1 MTSAAP
7 RSVAIALGAG
17 GSRGLA
23 HIPVLEA
30 LDELGVRPTAIAGAS
45 LGALIGAGYSAG
57 MPAKEIRAYVVGLLR
72 DRGEVMRRL
81 LSVRVGRV
89 VDLLATGNPVLAD
102 AEGFVERFL
111 PANIPPEFSALA
123 TPLVTVATDFWQRK
137 EVVIGSGRLRSALA
151 ASIAVP
157 GLFRPVERE
166 GRVLVDGGTTNPLP
180 FDLLRGKADIV
191 VAVDVTG
198 GPTHRSGDIPS
209 PFEALFATI
218 GIMAHAIVGEK
229 LKSGAPEIL
238 LQPNVSAFGMLD
250 FFRAT
255 PILRASEPIKEEVK
269 SKLGALLEL

>member
-1 MTSAAP
+1 VTSGAP
-7 RSVAIALGAG
+7 RSVALALGAG

-30 LDELGVRPTAIAGAS
+30 FDELGVRPTAIAGAS
-45 LGALIGAGYSAG
+45 LGALIGAGYAAG
-57 MPAKEIRAYVVGLLR
+57 MTAKETRNYVVGLLR

-102 AEGFVERFL
+102 AEAFVDQFL
-111 PANIPPEFSALA
+111 PVDVPAEFSVLR

-137 EVVIGSGRLRSALA
+137 EVVIRSGPLRSALA

-166 GRVLVDGGTTNPLP
+166 GCVLVDGGTTNPLP
-180 FDLLRGKADIV
+180 FDLLRGQADIV

-198 GPTHRSGDIPS
+198 GPTRRSGGIPNS
-209 PFEALFATI
+209 FEALFATI

-255 PILRASEPIKEEVK
+255 PILRASEPIKDEVK

>member
-1 MTSAAP
+1 VTPATP
-7 RSVAIALGAG
+7 RSVALALGAG

-45 LGALIGAGYSAG
+45 LGALIGAGYAAG

-111 PANIPPEFSALA
+111 PANIPLEFSALA
-123 TPLVTVATDFWQRK
+123 TPLVAVATDFWQRK
-137 EVVIGSGRLRSALA
+137 EVVIDSGRLRSALA

-166 GRVLVDGGTTNPLP
+166 GRILVDGGTTNPLP

-198 GPTHRSGDIPS
+198 GPTHRSGGIPS
-209 PFEALFATI
+209 SFEALFATI

-255 PILRASEPIKEEVK
+255 PILRASEPIKDEVK

>member
-1 MTSAAP
+1 VTSGTP

-23 HIPVLEA
+23 HISVLEA
-30 LDELGVRPTAIAGAS
+30 FDELGVRPTAIAGAS
-45 LGALIGAGYSAG
+45 LGALIGAGYAARI
-57 MPAKEIRAYVVGLLR
+57 PAKEIRAYAVGLLR

-102 AEGFVERFL
+102 AEGFIEKFL
-111 PANIPPEFSALA
+111 PTDIPREFSALPI
-123 TPLVTVATDFWQRK
+123 PLVTVATDFWQRK
-137 EVVIGSGRLRSALA
+137 EVVIDSGRLRSALA

-191 VAVDVTG
+191 VAVDVSG
-198 GPTHRSGDIPS
+198 GPTHRGGGIPT
-209 PFEALFATI
+209 PFEALFSTI

-238 LQPNVSAFGMLD
+238 LQPNVSTFGMLD

-255 PILRASEPIKEEVK
+255 PILRASEPIKDEVK